1 MNIEDLKANG
11 GIVESQLTQRTAY
24 WNGSEITFYVRKLS
38 FGDVDRIYNGENL
51 DASQAAEM
59 ISKAVRLGD
68 NGDEAL
74 TYEQAYSLDPNL
86 ATVFAEHVMEVN
98 GVGEDAGDE
107 GIHRDAVDL
116 APLGEEPVQRLRDAE
131 IDAVTL
137 DPLQLVPPDIALTHE
152 YS

>member
-98 GVGEDAGDE
+98 GVGEDAGDPK
-107 GIHRDAVDL
+107 ASTP
-116 APLGEEPVQRLRDAE
+116 APSSGSKSRKSSAARSPKPAS
-131 IDAVTL
+131 A
-137 DPLQLVPPDIALTHE
+137 
-152 YS
+152 